1 MNTKLLPAT
10 IADES
15 ALEELLSEPSAAA
28 VRAFEAV
35 AGDVMIL
42 GAGGKM
48 GPSLARM
55 ARRIADQVGTLRRVI
70 AVSRFTNSAA
80 QQQLHNC
87 GVETI
92 RGDLLDA
99 QFVNGLPDVPNVIN
113 MSGMKFGTSQGPAM
127 TWATNVVVPTRI
139 CEKFRESRLVTF
151 STGNVYPL
159 VPVAGGGS
167 LETDRCE
174 PVGEYAMAALGR
186 ERVFHYFS
194 ESFGIPMA
202 IIRLNYAVEMRYGVL
217 VDIAQKIWRDEP
229 LDVTMGHANVIWQ
242 GDANAFALAT
252 LSSTAVPPFVINVTG
267 PECIS
272 IREVAKR
279 FGELMH
285 KQPALTGQEAATALL
300 SNAQRAI
307 GMFGA
312 SRVNLNQLIQWIA
325 DWTMRGGVLL
335 GKPTHFEVRD
345 GKF

>member
-1 MNTKLLPAT
+1 MTTKTLPVT
-10 IADES
+10 IADENT
-15 ALEELLSEPSAAA
+15 LEDLLSEPSELAI
-28 VRAFEAV
+28 RTFESV
-35 AGDVMIL
+35 AGDVIIL

-55 ARRIADQVGTLRRVI
+55 ARRGADQAGSPRRII
-70 AVSRFTNSAA
+70 AVSRFTNSSAEE
-80 QQQLHNC
+80 QLNAC

-92 RGDLLDA
+92 RGDLLDE
-99 QFVNGLPDVPNVIN
+99 QFVSGLPNVPHVIN
-113 MSGMKFGTSQGPAM
+113 MSGMKFGTSQGPAL

-139 CEKFRESRLVTF
+139 CQKYRDSRIVTF

-159 VPVAGGGS
+159 VSVAGGGS
-167 LETDRCE
+167 LETDLCE

-194 ESFGIPMA
+194 ESLHFPMS

-242 GDANAFALAT
+242 GDANAYALAT
-252 LSSTAVPPFVINVTG
+252 LAITSVPPFVMNVTG

-272 IREVAKR
+272 IREVALR
-279 FGELMH
+279 FAELMN
-285 KQPALTGQEAATALL
+285 KRPTITGKETATALL
-300 SNAQRAI
+300 SNSQQAI
-307 GMFGA
+307 EIFGPP
-312 SRVNLNQLIQWIA
+312 RVNLSQLVQWIA
-325 DWTMRGGVLL
+325 DWTIRGGKLL
-335 GKPTHFEVRD
+335 GRPTHFEVRD